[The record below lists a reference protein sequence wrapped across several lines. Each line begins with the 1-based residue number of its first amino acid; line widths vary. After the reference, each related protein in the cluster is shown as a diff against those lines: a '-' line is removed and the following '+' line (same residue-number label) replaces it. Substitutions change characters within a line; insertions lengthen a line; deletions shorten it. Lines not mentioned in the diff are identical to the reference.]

1 MGAALTML
9 YSTGGGGLAP
19 VVSLIGIDRAPAT
32 GVEVRK
38 VLVVDDER
46 DLADLAEALL
56 SSHGIEVRV
65 AYGAS
70 DALRILAS
78 DHGIDAVFSDVMMP
92 GMTGLQ
98 LADAIRCLYPSVRI
112 VLTSGFTAPALFA
125 CHRSYPYTAKPYRI
139 ETVIRLLSS

>member
-1 MGAALTML
+1 MTGAAA
-9 YSTGGGGLAP
+9 GP
-19 VVSLIGIDRAPAT
+19 APAT
-32 GVEVRK
+32 GVRPRK
-38 VLVVDDER
+38 VLVVDDEC

-56 SSHGIEVRV
+56 CCHGLETRV

-78 DHGIDAVFSDVMMP
+78 DPGIDAVFSDVMMP

-98 LADAIRCLYPSVRI
+98 LADAIGCLYPSVRI

-125 CHRSYPYTAKPYRI
+125 GHRSYPYAAKPYCI
-139 ETVIRLLSS
+139 ETVIKLLSS